1 MIGSTISHYRIL
13 ERLGGGGMGVVY
25 RAQDTRLDRTVAL
38 KFLPLEWSQD
48 PVLRERFSREA
59 RAASGLDHPHICT
72 IFDVGES
79 PEGQL
84 FIAMAFC
91 PGETLKGR
99 VQRGPMPADEAAGF
113 AIQIA
118 EALEA
123 AHETGIVHRDI
134 KPANILI
141 TDRDQVKIVDFG
153 LAKLAGEAAVTRQGS
168 VVGTPAYMSP
178 EQANGEE
185 VDPRS
190 DVWALGAVLYE
201 MLAGRRAF
209 AADHE
214 RAILLAITTKDPT
227 PVETMRPEVP
237 AELIRIVRRCLKRD
251 PAKRYQSASEVLADL
266 RRFRGE
272 STPAEIATQSLP
284 SASGLRRRWLVKH
297 RVLPVAAAVA
307 AIVLAATFYPT
318 FNRGR
323 TQHLVVLPFNCPAGD
338 TRSELMC
345 IGLLDT
351 VTAKLAELRR
361 FRTSLSI
368 VPASEVRAG
377 NVSSAE
383 MAHSIF
389 GVDLVVTG
397 SVLRQSNM
405 VRIPVQLVDAVT
417 VRQLQSRTITTEK
430 TADFVLQ
437 DRVVET
443 IEEMLDLEL
452 GAEERQA
459 IRVGGT
465 SSAEAAELFLEARGR
480 TPTAA
485 PSEDQLTHA
494 MGLYRQALELDPNYA
509 EAMVQLADSCRQRFE
524 LTKDPIWLE
533 HGSDYARRAIGV
545 APDLPAAH
553 FAAGRLALDAASYP
567 VAMEHLQQTITLDP
581 LNLRAYVYVADAHIA
596 TGDSEQAEETLER
609 AVRTGPDNWSTF
621 QELGRLY
628 FERGEWER
636 AADYFRRVIE
646 LQPDSSV
653 GYTSLGG
660 CYLYLGDYEA
670 SRENLARAVEIGASD
685 WALSNLATLEFW
697 EGDCPKAAELYE
709 QALVMN
715 DDDYQVWNNLSEAR
729 RCAGDL
735 QGARA
740 AYIRAAELVSSHL
753 ETTPDDVKLLID
765 LASYRVHLGDDLAT
779 RDLLSH
785 ILTLNIT
792 GSQPMFDLAAVY
804 EELGEREDAIEWLG
818 RALEAGYPL
827 PMIEDYDLFEKLRE
841 DPRYIDLLATYTK
854 QDSGNDDQFTNEG
867 GKP

>member
-1 MIGSTISHYRIL
+1 MIGQTISHYRIL

-48 PVLRERFSREA
+48 SVLRERFSREA

-79 PEGQL
+79 PQGQL

-91 PGETLKGR
+91 PGETLK
-99 VQRGPMPADEAAGF
+99 QRIQHGPIPADEAARF

-123 AHETGIVHRDI
+123 AHEAKIVHRDI
-134 KPANILI
+134 KPANILL

-185 VDPRS
+185 VDSRS

-227 PVETMRPEVP
+227 PVESMRPEVP
-237 AELIRIVRRCLKRD
+237 AELVRIVRRCLKRD

-297 RVLPVAAAVA
+297 RVLPAAAAAV
-307 AIVLAATFYPT
+307 AIVLAATLFPT
-318 FNRGR
+318 LNRDR
-323 TQHLVVLPFNCPAGD
+323 TRHLVVLPFNCPVGD
-338 TRSELMC
+338 SRSELMC

-361 FRTSLSI
+361 FRSSLSV
-368 VPASEVRAG
+368 VPASDVRAG
-377 NVSSAE
+377 NVSSVE

-397 SVLRQSNM
+397 SVLRQSDL

-417 VRQLQSRTITTEK
+417 VRQLRARTITAEK

-437 DRVVET
+437 DRVVAA
-443 IEEMLDLEL
+443 IQEMLDIEL
-452 GAEERQA
+452 GAGELQA
-459 IRVGGT
+459 MQTGGT
-465 SSAEAAELFLEARGR
+465 SSAEAAGLFLEARGR
-480 TPTAA
+480 TPTA
-485 PSEDQLTHA
+485 PSEDQLTDA
-494 MGLYRQALELDPNYA
+494 MDLYRQALEVDPNYA
-509 EAMVQLADSCRQRFE
+509 EAMIQLADSCRQRFE

-533 HGSDYARRAIGV
+533 HGADYAQRAIGV

-553 FAAGRLALDAASYP
+553 FAAGRLAVELASYP

-581 LNLRAYVYVADAHIA
+581 LNLRAYVYLADAQQA
-596 TGDSEQAEETLER
+596 VGNSAQAEKTLER
-609 AVRTGPDNWSTF
+609 AVRTGPDNWSTY

-628 FERGEWER
+628 FGRSEWER
-636 AADYFRRVIE
+636 AAGYFRRVIE
-646 LQPDSSV
+646 LLPDSSI

-660 CYLYLGDYEA
+660 CYLYLGDQKA
-670 SRENLARAVEIGASD
+670 ARENLARAVEIGASYP
-685 WALSNLATLEFW
+685 ALSNLATLEFY
-697 EGDCPKAAELYE
+697 EGNCSKAAGLYE
-709 QALVMN
+709 RALDIK
-715 DDDYQVWNNLSEAR
+715 DDDYQVWNNLGEAR
-729 RCAGDL
+729 RCTDDL
-735 QGARA
+735 QGASA
-740 AYIRAAELVSSHL
+740 AYSRAAEFVSARL
-753 ETTPDDVKLLID
+753 ETTPDDVSLLID
-765 LASYRVHLGDDLAT
+765 LASYRVQLGDETAA
-779 RDLLSH
+779 RKLLPR
-785 ILTLNIT
+785 ILTTGIT
-792 GSQPMFDLAAVY
+792 SSRSMFDLAALY
-804 EELGEREDAIEWLG
+804 EELGERDEAIEWLG

-827 PMIEDYDLFEKLRE
+827 HMIESYDGFNELRQ
-841 DPRYIDLLATYTK
+841 DPRYTDLAAKL
-854 QDSGNDDQFTNEG
+854 NEPVTQQG
-867 GKP
+867 P

>member
-1 MIGSTISHYRIL
+1 MIGQTISHYRIL

-48 PVLRERFSREA
+48 SVLRERFSREA
-59 RAASGLDHPHICT
+59 RAASGLDHPNICT

-84 FIAMAFC
+84 FIVMAYC
-91 PGETLKGR
+91 PGETLK
-99 VQRGPMPADEAAGF
+99 QRIQQGSMSEDDATIF

-123 AHETGIVHRDI
+123 AHEAGIVHRDI
-134 KPANILI
+134 KPANILL
-141 TDRDQVKIVDFG
+141 TDRDEVKIVDFG
-153 LAKLAGEAAVTRQGS
+153 LAKLAGDAAVTRKGS

-227 PVETMRPEVP
+227 PVETMRPEIS
-237 AELIRIVRRCLKRD
+237 AELTRIVRRCLKRN
-251 PAKRYQSASEVLADL
+251 PVKRYQSASELLADL

-272 STPAEIATQSLP
+272 STPAEIVTQSLP
-284 SASGLRRRWLVKH
+284 SASGLRRRWLIKH
-297 RVLPVAAAVA
+297 RVLPAAAAVVA
-307 AIVLAATFYPT
+307 VILAATLYDTIKPD
-318 FNRGR
+318 R
-323 TQHLVVLPFNCPAGD
+323 TQHLVVLPFNCPAED
-338 TRSELMC
+338 TASELMC

-361 FRTSLSI
+361 FRSSLSV
-368 VPASEVRAG
+368 VPASDVRAG

-397 SVLRQSNM
+397 SVLRQSDL

-417 VRQLQSRTITTEK
+417 VRQLRARTITAEK

-443 IEEMLDLEL
+443 IEDMLNLEL

-459 IRVGGT
+459 LRVGGT

-494 MGLYRQALELDPNYA
+494 MSLYREALELDPNYA
-509 EAMVQLADSCRQRFE
+509 NALVQLADACGQRFD
-524 LTKDPIWLE
+524 LTKDPIWLD
-533 HGSDYARRAIGV
+533 HGSDYARRAIDI

-553 FAAGRLALDAASYP
+553 LAAGRFALDTGSHQAAI
-567 VAMEHLQQTITLDP
+567 EHLERTLTLDP
-581 LNLRAYVYVADAHIA
+581 LNIRAYVYLADAQQA
-596 TGDSEQAEETLER
+596 SGDSEEAEETLER

-628 FERGEWER
+628 FERSEWER
-636 AADYFRRVIE
+636 AAGYFRRVIE
-646 LQPDSSV
+646 LLPESSI

-660 CYLYLGDYEA
+660 CHLFLGDQKTA
-670 SRENLARAVEIGASD
+670 RENLARAVEIGPSY
-685 WALSNLATLEFW
+685 WVLSNLATLEFW
-697 EGDCPKAAELYE
+697 EGECQPSSSGRVSARGRSNSTNRPSRWMTATTGCGTTSAKRAAAPTTCRARAPPPYE
-709 QALVMN
+709 QRSSSPYA
-715 DDDYQVWNNLSEAR
+715 SR
-729 RCAGDL
+729 RHPTMSCC
-735 QGARA
+735 
-740 AYIRAAELVSSHL
+740 
-753 ETTPDDVKLLID
+753 
-765 LASYRVHLGDDLAT
+765 
-779 RDLLSH
+779 
-785 ILTLNIT
+785 
-792 GSQPMFDLAAVY
+792 
-804 EELGEREDAIEWLG
+804 
-818 RALEAGYPL
+818 
-827 PMIEDYDLFEKLRE
+827 
-841 DPRYIDLLATYTK
+841 
-854 QDSGNDDQFTNEG
+854 
-867 GKP
+867 